1 MLVKMNRLILFCVVV
16 FASAVCTYGSDAP
29 CLRAG
34 GRCQHDS
41 LTCSGNYRTGL
52 CSGGVRRRCCVPSS
66 SNSGSFSTGMVSQQC
81 LKCIC
86 NVESGCRP
94 IGCHWDVN
102 SDSCGYFQIKRAYWI
117 DCGSP
122 GGDWKACANN
132 LDCSSQCVQAY
143 MARYHH
149 YSGCSNSCQ
158 SFARIHNGGPR
169 GCRHSNT
176 AGYWRRVQAQG
187 CN

>member
-1 MLVKMNRLILFCVVV
+1 MYTHDIFFSGETDTKLHVSKINVANIIFSFWWYQILLVLVL
-16 FASAVCTYGSDAP
+16 
-29 CLRAG
+29 
-34 GRCQHDS
+34 
-41 LTCSGNYRTGL
+41 
-52 CSGGVRRRCCVPSS
+52 
-66 SNSGSFSTGMVSQQC
+66 
-81 LKCIC
+81 
-86 NVESGCRP
+86 
-94 IGCHWDVN
+94 
-102 SDSCGYFQIKRAYWI
+102 
-117 DCGSP
+117 
-122 GGDWKACANN
+122 DWKACANN